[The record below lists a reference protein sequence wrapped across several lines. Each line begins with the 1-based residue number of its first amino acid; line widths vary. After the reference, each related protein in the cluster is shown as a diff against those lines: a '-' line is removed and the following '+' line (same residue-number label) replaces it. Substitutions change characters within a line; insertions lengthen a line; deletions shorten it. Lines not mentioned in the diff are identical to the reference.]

1 VKFSSQ
7 REASQWETLL
17 SWAVAEARNDKS
29 GLAQMP
35 LVQSL
40 YPKVEA
46 RADLSSEEE
55 TRLVGSLLIA
65 RSPLLAFFMRAPTT
79 WYFGSVTVPS
89 LRELH
94 TIQTFSSYAPKT
106 RKMEE
111 LALEPA
117 EDPALR
123 IADFDLS
130 RMVGSP
136 IAVADDLKKT
146 WCLLDGYKR
155 CTEII
160 KLHEQGEV
168 GAKKIDMFVGVAP
181 KTSKSWRHW

>member
-1 VKFSSQ
+1 M
-7 REASQWETLL
+7 LL
-17 SWAVAEARNDKS
+17 SWAFAEGRNEKS

-35 LVQSL
+35 HVQSL
-40 YPKVEA
+40 YPKVES
-46 RADLSSEEE
+46 RAELSSEEE

-79 WYFGSVTVPS
+79 WYFGSVSIPS

-94 TIQTFSSYAPKT
+94 TIQTFASYAPET

-111 LALEPA
+111 LALRPA

-123 IADFDLS
+123 IAEFDLS

-136 IAVADDLKKT
+136 IAVADDIKGQ

-160 KLHEQGEV
+160 AMHERGELP
-168 GAKKIDMFVGVAP
+168 AKKVDMFLGVTP
-181 KTSKSWRHW
+181 KVKTWHRW